1 MENLKEAARR
11 IRDIVPKLAWWP
23 YAAFRLGV
31 FVLAYLALLSM
42 FVIGMTIAGVS
53 VGFGVVIGAIPV
65 AVFLA
70 IRISGALTK
79 KGD

>member
-1 MENLKEAARR
+1 MNKFSDAIRR
-11 IRDIVPKLAWWP
+11 IRDIVPRLGWWP
-23 YAAFRLGV
+23 YAALRLGTFV
-31 FVLAYLALLSM
+31 FAYLALLSM
-42 FVIGMTIAGVS
+42 FVIGLTIAGIS

-79 KGD
+79 KRD